1 MGLDY
6 IRKETGRPWTK
17 RWDGGLDRLKIPT
30 LFEMQISDEFR
41 RLTARVAPNVVV
53 ATGRDYLAEHEGEG
67 IVLCDGL
74 RQVARVDHPPEETL
88 AQIEA
93 CGGYAVAKVIR
104 VGLFGDTVE
113 VEVR

>member
-17 RWDGGLDRLKIPT
+17 RWDGGLDRLKIPS
-30 LFEMQISDEFR
+30 LFEMQISEDLR
-41 RLTARVAPNVVV
+41 RLTARVVPNVVV
-53 ATGRDYLAEHEGEG
+53 EPGKDYLAERDSDG
-67 IVLCDGL
+67 IKLCDGL